1 MHIEIPQVNNT
12 KESVPL
18 ETVTFNILS
27 EKDGFTGKD
36 TLRNL

>member
-18 ETVTFNILS
+18 ETVIFNILS
-27 EKDGFTGKD
+27 EKDGFSGKD
-36 TLRNL
+36 AFRNL